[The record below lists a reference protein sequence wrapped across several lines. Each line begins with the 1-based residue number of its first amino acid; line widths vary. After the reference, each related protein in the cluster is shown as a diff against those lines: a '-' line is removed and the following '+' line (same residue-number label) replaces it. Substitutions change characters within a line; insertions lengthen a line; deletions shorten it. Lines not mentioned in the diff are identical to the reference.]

1 MTIYTAYN
9 LILAALILPF
19 SYWLAGRDGR
29 RRNLLLS
36 ARIALLLT
44 VLLYPWDFFA
54 IRLGSW
60 TYPNFDGWRIYG
72 VPLNDSPFIWLCS
85 YLTCVVLI
93 RLDNRRAPNHGNSVG
108 EEADG

>member
-1 MTIYTAYN
+1 MTTYTAYN

-19 SYWLAGRDGR
+19 SYWFAGRGDR

-36 ARIALLLT
+36 ARIALILT

-60 TYPNFDGWRIYG
+60 TYPDFDGWQIYG
-72 VPLNDSPFIWLCS
+72 VPLNDSLFIWLCS

-93 RLDNRRAPNHGNSVG
+93 RLDNRRPSYYSNSVG
-108 EEADG
+108 KEADG